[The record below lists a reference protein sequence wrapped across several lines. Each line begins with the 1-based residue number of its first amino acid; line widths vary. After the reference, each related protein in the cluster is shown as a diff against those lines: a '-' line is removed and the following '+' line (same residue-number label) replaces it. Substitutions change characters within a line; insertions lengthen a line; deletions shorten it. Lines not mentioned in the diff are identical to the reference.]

1 MEGIRNWLLPALLAI
16 QQLAYWPGRALR
28 DGDQIGAAQ
37 LTAALIVAVVVTAGL
52 GMRRGRPVAAALVVE
67 AGMAGG
73 LLLPEDATLLHGV
86 AVLVALYSVVVRR
99 PLRTAARVGSA
110 LAVAEAVRAAVLYPS
125 MAEVG
130 GEILI
135 NCAVFLTVLG
145 LGRSRRRWLAGRRAA
160 ARELAR
166 AEAERNRAAG
176 TERLRLARELH
187 DVSAH
192 HLTSVVV
199 TADAALRLGDRR
211 PELTAQALAF
221 AADSGRETLAALHR
235 LVAMMRTCAA
245 DEESGIQER
254 VGELADGFA
263 RLGLRPAVEVT
274 PDLAALTGP
283 VADAA
288 FGIVREALTN
298 ALRYAPGAAVH
309 VRVGVFERDG
319 AVDLTVEDDGAAA
332 DAPPDASSSGGRQR
346 LGSGRGTAGMRER
359 AAALGGTL
367 EAGPRADG
375 PGWAVRARL
384 PRTTAPLRHH
394 ASRHRA
400 LRGLDPADG
409 AAVLAAASL
418 PVFTVLAESPGDTAL
433 ACGPAVAHALP
444 LLWRRR
450 APWAVLC
457 AVLATAWLAPLG
469 VAFGLVPPAVALCL
483 AVAGGVGECVAVH
496 AVGAFAGPAQVTWTA
511 VVVGAA
517 GLSLSWLAVAAAD
530 GMADLD
536 QDGGFGAFLFMACA
550 LGVLSL
556 FPLAVPWG
564 IGAVVRARRE
574 RIRAIEDHALTE
586 TVRSAVFEA
595 HEERRRIATELRGEV
610 VRHADAVV
618 RRAEA
623 GDLQGVTDEARAG
636 LSAMRNLLAT
646 LRETTDAGAARGAR
660 WGAAGSGAGVVA
672 GGLAVSGGLA
682 VAGGLATSGAPAVWG
697 APATSGAPVAPN
709 AAACPGVPMTSHHM
723 ANGLPM
729 KAESLTAAEMPMAPV
744 SPTAAE
750 RPTTPVSRA
759 TPLSP
764 TPPASPTTPQSPP
777 TAKSPTAAP
786 NAPAAAS
793 PTAP

>member
-1 MEGIRNWLLPALLAI
+1 MEGIRNWLLPALLAL

-52 GMRRGRPVAAALVVE
+52 GMRRGRPVAAAFVVE

-86 AVLVALYSVVVRR
+86 AVWVALYSVVVRR
-99 PLRTAARVGSA
+99 PVRTAALVGSA

-125 MAEVG
+125 MAEAG

-160 ARELAR
+160 ARDLAR

-235 LVAMMRTCAA
+235 LVAMMRSCAA

-332 DAPPDASSSGGRQR
+332 DASSSGGRQR

-367 EAGPRADG
+367 EAGPRTDG

-384 PRTTAPLRHH
+384 PRTMAPLRHH

-418 PVFTVLAESPGDTAL
+418 PVFTVLADSPGDTAL

-457 AVLATAWLAPLG
+457 AVLATAWFAPLG

-496 AVGAFAGPAQVTWTA
+496 AVGAFAGPARVTWTA

-517 GLSLSWLAVAAAD
+517 GLSLSWLALAAAD

-564 IGAVVRARRE
+564 IGAVVRTRRE

-595 HEERRRIATELRGEV
+595 YEERRRIATELRGEV
-610 VRHADAVV
+610 VRHAEAVV

-623 GDLQGVTDEARAG
+623 ADLQGVTDEARAG

-660 WGAAGSGAGVVA
+660 REAAGSGAGVGS
-672 GGLAVSGGLA
+672 GGLAVSGDLA
-682 VAGGLATSGAPAVWG
+682 VVSPTASVST
-697 APATSGAPVAPN
+697 
-709 AAACPGVPMTSHHM
+709 AAAEGTTASVSPTTPVSTPMPVGT
-723 ANGLPM
+723 
-729 KAESLTAAEMPMAPV
+729 TAAESPATLQSPATAV
-744 SPTAAE
+744 SPRTPVGTTAAE
-750 RPTTPVSRA
+750 RPATPLGPATPVSPT

-764 TPPASPTTPQSPP
+764 TPPVSPTTLQNPT
-777 TAKSPTAAP
+777 TAKSPTAAA
-786 NAPAAAS
+786 NAPAPAS